1 MHYTN
6 KQKASFCTVSESK
19 RQDAAAIWTHME
31 PVLRDIRSKFPTI
44 DTIHFWS
51 DGPSK
56 QYKNKTNFYLLCIVP
71 TSHGKGAPDGI
82 GGTVKRTADSL
93 ILRGHDIING
103 DVFQDMVGSNLCK
116 TELYT
121 ISEADMQPYDTLLA
135 QPIKPVPGTR
145 KFHQVAPTYLNN
157 SEIICRSLSCFCS
170 DPQFC
175 SCFSPTIFQLHI
187 KPHRI
192 QAGKDGMT
200 QKKGPLALLME
211 EVEQEETEQE
221 QIEQQEHESEQEPIT
236 KRGPIGTVTNL
247 TEEVLQSGDWLADVY
262 DQHWWLARA
271 VTVDSDHQDVKVE
284 FFHPHGPT
292 TQFFPCRGG
301 KDMCF
306 VPFNNV
312 LVKLEEPS
320 TPVRTSR
327 RREIYHLPA
336 EVMDF
341 IEEQRM
347 FMGELLIVQLG
358 DVSGEQHIEICVIA
372 GLCRHWYACFYLL
385 CMHLKVVRAF

>member
-56 QYKNKTNFYLLCIVP
+56 QYKNKTNFYLLCIVPPTLGFRRATWNFFP

-247 TEEVLQSGDWLADVY
+247 TEEVLQSGTINTSSYKQEKGDI
-262 DQHWWLARA
+262 
-271 VTVDSDHQDVKVE
+271 
-284 FFHPHGPT
+284 
-292 TQFFPCRGG
+292 
-301 KDMCF
+301 
-306 VPFNNV
+306 
-312 LVKLEEPS
+312 PS
-320 TPVRTSR
+320 TS
-327 RREIYHLPA
+327 
-336 EVMDF
+336 
-341 IEEQRM
+341 
-347 FMGELLIVQLG
+347 
-358 DVSGEQHIEICVIA
+358 
-372 GLCRHWYACFYLL
+372 
-385 CMHLKVVRAF
+385 